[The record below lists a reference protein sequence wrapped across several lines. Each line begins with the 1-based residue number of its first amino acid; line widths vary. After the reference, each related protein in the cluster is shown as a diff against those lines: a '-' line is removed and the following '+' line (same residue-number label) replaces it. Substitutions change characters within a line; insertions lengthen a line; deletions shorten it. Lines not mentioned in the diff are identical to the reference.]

1 MSCLFVQIHAIPF
14 WQLHPL
20 RRRFVPCPVEDSF
33 KKACVEEWVFIS
45 DVPSEGPSSTDQGE
59 VIPETPRVSKH
70 ASLLPWEPAKPH
82 DKACFWER
90 IEAPQP
96 APCGHDQSVISFIHV
111 SLVPFQSVIFVFIF
125 ELLQTLMEINSLAG
139 PFLKILFFKKK
150 GHARSVVPFARIFPF
165 VFVRVHNAGSSGVV
179 RRPERHLV
187 RVPGRRHEAG
197 AVLYTLAPRAALVHR
212 RPGPC
217 NARDALGALGSRREL
232 SRVHSR
238 HIASLFPC
246 SRVVLMSATIASGQR
261 GAWCPSSSAV
271 VHICVVLHATASPDD
286 RFLRGK
292 PASMRHD
299 VSVVMLTNTFLR
311 SLFVVSVGT
320 PGCLSLHRVT
330 VRISRGLRCW

>member
-96 APCGHDQSVISFIHV
+96 PLRPRPKCDFIHPRQL
-111 SLVPFQSVIFVFIF
+111 SPFPIRNIRIHFRIITNLNGDKLSGG
-125 ELLQTLMEINSLAG
+125 T
-139 PFLKILFFKKK
+139 FLKILFFKKK

-261 GAWCPSSSAV
+261 GAWCPLPAQLSIS
-271 VHICVVLHATASPDD
+271 VLCFMQLHHQTTAFSGASLRRCGTTS
-286 RFLRGK
+286 RF
-292 PASMRHD
+292 
-299 VSVVMLTNTFLR
+299 VMLTNTFLR